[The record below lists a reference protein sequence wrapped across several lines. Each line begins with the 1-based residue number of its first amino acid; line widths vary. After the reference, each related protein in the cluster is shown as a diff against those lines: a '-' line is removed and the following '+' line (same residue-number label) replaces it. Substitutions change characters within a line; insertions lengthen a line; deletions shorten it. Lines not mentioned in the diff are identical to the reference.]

1 MEKQMTL
8 FELTPEKRF
17 ELYSKNIAKLKSEK
31 KQMNII
37 DMGKKVLMLAVE
49 NAPDKYLR
57 K

>member
-1 MEKQMTL
+1 MKNQMTL

-31 KQMNII
+31 KQMNVI
-37 DMGKKVLMLAVE
+37 DMGKKILILAVE
-49 NAPDKYLR
+49 NAPEKYNR